1 MDTHAYLRMDYV
13 DNYMDMAGAV
23 CKSSMDLYN
32 IHCHH
37 LSFHLQFCAKHFQD
51 CIYQIVYVCE
61 MPHQQIGLQYQ
72 TLYKNLEM
80 QQKYIKMM
88 LKSYRKMM
96 QRD

>member
-1 MDTHAYLRMDYV
+1 MHEYPFMNAYNPY
-13 DNYMDMAGAV
+13 
-23 CKSSMDLYN
+23 SFYN
-32 IHCHH
+32 VW
-37 LSFHLQFCAKHFQD
+37 QNPPYFQ
-51 CIYQIVYVCE
+51 

-88 LKSYRKMM
+88 LKRYRKMM